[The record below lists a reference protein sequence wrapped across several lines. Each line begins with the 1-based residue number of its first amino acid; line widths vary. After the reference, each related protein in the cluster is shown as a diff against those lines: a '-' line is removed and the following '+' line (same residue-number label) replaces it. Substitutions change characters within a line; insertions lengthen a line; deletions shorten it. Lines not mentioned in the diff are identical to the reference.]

1 MKNLFEAGRVLLLD
15 LASTVL
21 FLAIYIATDN
31 LFLAVGLGM
40 ALGVVQIG
48 WQLFKGRPVETLQWL
63 SLVLILA
70 SGTATF
76 FTHDPRF
83 VMIKPSVIY
92 AIVGVVMLKRGWM
105 NRYLPPVA
113 IELVPDIAVIFGYV
127 WSGLMFFS
135 AILNVI
141 VALNFS
147 VVTWSVAMSIYG
159 IVSKTVLF
167 LIGYATMRTVA
178 VARRRRQQQRDLPGD
193 RPRDAEWM
201 LADADGGLRM
211 RRS

>member
-21 FLAIYIATDN
+21 FLVLYIATDN

-48 WQLFKGRPVETLQWL
+48 WQLLKGKPVEALQWL

-83 VMIKPSVIY
+83 VMLKPSVIY
-92 AIVGVVMLKRGWM
+92 CIVGVVMLKRGWM
-105 NRYLPPVA
+105 NRYLPPEAAPVA
-113 IELVPDIAVIFGYV
+113 DVGTTFGYA
-127 WSGLMFFS
+127 WAGLMFAS
-135 AILNVI
+135 AALNV
-141 VALNFS
+141 VLALALEAAS
-147 VVTWSVAMSIYG
+147 WAAAMSAWG
-159 IVSKTVLF
+159 IASKLGLF
-167 LIGYATMRTVA
+167 LVQYAVMR
-178 VARRRRQQQRDLPGD
+178 
-193 RPRDAEWM
+193 
-201 LADADGGLRM
+201 
-211 RRS
+211 